1 MIKIIA
7 IIGVALLL
15 GGGVAAAIVMGLV
28 PLPFGPAAEAR
39 ALLEK
44 AKPPVT
50 VMYVTK
56 ERVVNLTDK
65 ASSKYLK
72 IALTLEFI
80 DSKLKD
86 PPKGAAVLLQ
96 QTEFAA
102 GMSPYSA
109 IIDDALVST
118 LSSRGSSDLL
128 KPDGKDLLKSDLIA
142 NVNHA
147 LHDEEKVVNVYFTS
161 FIIQ

>member
-7 IIGVALLL
+7 LVGVVLVVC
-15 GGGVAAAIVMGLV
+15 GGLAAAVVMGV
-28 PLPFGPAAEAR
+28 IPVPFGPLAEAR
-39 ALLEK
+39 AAAEK

-50 VMYVTK
+50 VMYVMK

-65 ASSKYLK
+65 STSKYLK
-72 IALTLEFI
+72 VALSLEFI
-80 DSKLKD
+80 DTKVKD
-86 PPKGAAVLLQ
+86 PPKGAAVLAQ
-96 QTEFAA
+96 QTVFAEE
-102 GMSPYSA
+102 MSPYSA
-109 IIDDALVST
+109 IIDDALGTT
-118 LSSRGSSDLL
+118 LSSRSAADLL
-128 KPDGKDLLKSDLIA
+128 KPDGKEQLKSELIL